1 MEFARFSRLVGQ
13 NVRKARWRAKQTQ
26 EEAAT
31 EVLTFRLLAA
41 LERGEGNPTLQT
53 LFLLATK
60 LGVSVMDLVQT
71 GTEKRLDEPLYAAR
85 VEQPPRRKPSQR
97 VRSKR

>member
-1 MEFARFSRLVGQ
+1 MDFARFAKVVGS
-13 NVRKARWRAKQTQ
+13 NARKARWRAALTQ
-26 EEAAT
+26 EEAAA

-41 LERGEGNPTLQT
+41 LERGEGNPTLRT

-60 LGVSVMDLVQT
+60 LGVSVMDLVQM
-71 GTEKRLDEPLYAAR
+71 GTEKRLADPLYSAR